1 MQSEM
6 TMMFD
11 TYEAAKEFGAAG
23 FSEAQ
28 VEALLNVTRRTAAL
42 PDISNLATKADITAL
57 GVEIAAV
64 RGEMATKAELAELKA
79 DLRGEI
85 GSAKLQVVTATLA
98 GMVAITA
105 IGTVLSR
112 LIR

>member
-1 MQSEM
+1 MQFEM
-6 TMMFD
+6 TVMFD
-11 TYEAAKEFGAAG
+11 THEAAKEFGAAG

-42 PDISNLATKADITAL
+42 PDISNLATKADLADL
-57 GVEIAAV
+57 KVEISEVRTDIAA
-64 RGEMATKAELAELKA
+64 
-79 DLRGEI
+79 
-85 GSAKLQVVTATLA
+85 AKLHVVVATLA
-98 GMVAITA
+98 GMVAITT